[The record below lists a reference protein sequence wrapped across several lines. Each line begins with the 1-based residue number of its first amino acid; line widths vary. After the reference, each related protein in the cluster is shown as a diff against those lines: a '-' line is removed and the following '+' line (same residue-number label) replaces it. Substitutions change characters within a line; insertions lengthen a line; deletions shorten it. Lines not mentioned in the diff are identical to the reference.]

1 MVCQTSLEGPGCSTV
16 ICEIA
21 GVNLTW
27 DMVHTTMFPWIV
39 GRAKTSSYLTSSG
52 VPVGENKFIF
62 STMQKLS
69 NILKLSGIWNKDEL
83 FLGCRMVWS
92 DVRGVGGR
100 NGRGGLG
107 LNRCG

>member
-39 GRAKTSSYLTSSG
+39 GRVKTSSYLTSSG

-62 STMQKLS
+62 STVQKMS
-69 NILKLSGIWNKDEL
+69 NIIKFSSIWDEDEL
-83 FLGCRMVWS
+83 FLRRGLAWRG
-92 DVRGVGGR
+92 VRGGGRSKVGG
-100 NGRGGLG
+100 
-107 LNRCG
+107 